1 MEKQTL
7 TREQLN
13 KVINEL
19 PAEVLPDVAY
29 FLEYL
34 QTRIS
39 LSSPLPVAEVQTRTA
54 SEFLLAIAGLGSAEE
69 TDLSERDEEIL
80 ANEIDPIR
88 GWGLSRNSPE

>member
-1 MEKQTL
+1 MEKIIP

-19 PAEVLPDVAY
+19 PAEALPDVAY

-34 QTRIS
+34 QSRSS
-39 LSSPLPVAEVQTRTA
+39 LASSLPVAEMKERTGR
-54 SEFLLAIAGLGSAEE
+54 EFLLAITGLGSSEE
-69 TDLSERDEEIL
+69 TDLSERVEEVL

-88 GWGLSRNSPE
+88 GWTLHPDRI